1 MLVVRSFGLLPS
13 VWSLNP
19 RCLDSKWAFNPTAT
33 RCAILHCL
41 LSDGNRLFFSFLRT
55 MAVEAVNAIFFLETL
70 HFLART
76 SAKYATGASCL
87 HTLWNPFSILFFPPL
102 FCLGWLKASTCKRL
116 PRGACCFCFTFRFYL
131 CREKAGAVHILC
143 FSHRCEWSR
152 HRARLALCEEAFRC
166 LVVQMVKVPRLRCI
180 WFSFNRLWQWF
191 TNFWLRTI
199 CGSRTVN
206 TYHLGPVQ

>member
-1 MLVVRSFGLLPS
+1 MPRFQMGIQSNCYSLRYTALSNKRRKSAVLFVSSYHGC
-13 VWSLNP
+13 WS
-19 RCLDSKWAFNPTAT
+19 RKRD
-33 RCAILHCL
+33 
-41 LSDGNRLFFSFLRT
+41 FFSRDF
-55 MAVEAVNAIFFLETL
+55 AFFGTNKCKICDGSELSAYVVKSVQ
-70 HFLART
+70 HFV
-76 SAKYATGASCL
+76 
-87 HTLWNPFSILFFPPL
+87 FPPL

-152 HRARLALCEEAFRC
+152 HRARLALCEEVFRC

-206 TYHLGPVQ
+206 TYHLGPVKLNLYR